1 MNNNIVLLIEK
12 CKTDKRLYKELS
24 KLVEIEESEVFY
36 FINQFTLFQM
46 ISKDTNTNYVNYF
59 NKVDILVIELSEKHK
74 KDTFY
79 KCLTTFVKFY
89 SKGNI
94 FHCLFTCDSHCEI
107 YISFFQSFPYMNTF
121 NEY

>member
-1 MNNNIVLLIEK
+1 MNNNIVLLSEK

-24 KLVEIEESEVFY
+24 KLVEIEESEVLY
-36 FINQFTLFQM
+36 FINQF
-46 ISKDTNTNYVNYF
+46 
-59 NKVDILVIELSEKHK
+59 K

-107 YISFFQSFPYMNTF
+107 YISFFQSFPYMNDFQYKVEMNIETISHETMINF
-121 NEY
+121 LIITIKI